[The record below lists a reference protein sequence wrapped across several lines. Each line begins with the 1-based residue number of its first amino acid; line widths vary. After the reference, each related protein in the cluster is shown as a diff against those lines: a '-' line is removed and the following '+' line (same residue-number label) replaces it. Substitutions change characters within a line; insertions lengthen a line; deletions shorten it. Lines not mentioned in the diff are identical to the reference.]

1 MVPHFVGM
9 DQTDIGELQHAFS
22 LLLRSRHDSE
32 IQGGNARAV
41 VIAIEQR
48 QRNQD
53 CLEFRRVIS
62 ESSPEA
68 SNRT

>member
-1 MVPHFVGM
+1 M

-41 VIAIEQR
+41 VIVIEQR

-53 CLEFRRVIS
+53 CLEFAGDFRKQ
-62 ESSPEA
+62 P
-68 SNRT
+68 